1 MQVCG
6 SNTLTDEVDDTV
18 GHTQGTS
25 GLDTTTDVLDAGLA
39 LADLGVDTVRP
50 IEELSGKDLEAGRDS
65 GTGQAFK
72 CLDRTGHG
80 HLDLK
85 LALAETEREELG
97 DEGGVAG
104 FGDNV
109 LSGDTESDGT
119 KGDKSRDVGSGEE
132 DTVIPSVSARA
143 GCRWYNTSRT
153 NKCCAEQSH

>member
-1 MQVCG
+1 MQICE

-25 GLDTTTDVLDAGLA
+25 GLDTTTDVLDAGLT
-39 LADLGVDTVRP
+39 LADLGIDTVRSV
-50 IEELSGKDLEAGRDS
+50 EELSGKDLEAGRDS

-72 CLDRTGHG
+72 CLDRTGHR

-97 DEGGVAG
+97 DKGGVAR

-132 DTVIPSVSARA
+132 DTVIL
-143 GCRWYNTSRT
+143 
-153 NKCCAEQSH
+153 KC